1 MQYPF
6 RKNPLMSLT
15 QTLQDFIAQSAG
27 RIPPEAIAI
36 MEKATA
42 DFAEAGIGK
51 SALGVGDKLPDANL
65 IDTHGNTVSLS
76 SLLAKGPLVIN
87 FYRGGWC
94 PYCNMELKAY
104 QDMLDDIQAK
114 GATLVAISP
123 EKPDNSLTTSEKN
136 ALRFPVLTDN
146 GNKFASALGLVFEL
160 TGDLKNLYEGFG
172 IDLPGQN
179 ADSGWTLPIPAVYTI
194 AADGTVLFADV
205 DLDYRRRAEPADAI
219 AALG

>member
-1 MQYPF
+1 
-6 RKNPLMSLT
+6 MSLT
-15 QTLQDFIAQSAG
+15 ETLKEFVAQSAG
-27 RIPPEAIAI
+27 RIPPEAIAV
-36 MEKATA
+36 MEKATG

-51 SALGVGDKLPDANL
+51 SALKVGDKLPDVTLA
-65 IDTHGNTVSLS
+65 DATGQSVSMSALLS
-76 SLLAKGPLVIN
+76 KGPLIIN

-104 QDMLDDIQAK
+104 QDLLPEITAK

-123 EKPDNSLTTSEKN
+123 EKPDNSLTTAEKN
-136 ALRFPVLTDN
+136 ALSFPVLSDT
-146 GNKFASALGLVFEL
+146 GNSYAKTLGLVFEL

-172 IDLPGQN
+172 LDLPNQN
-179 ADSGWTLPIPAVYTI
+179 ANSGWTLPIPAVYTV

-219 AALG
+219 AVLS